1 MHDNG
6 RNRYL
11 LVLGEETTQVLD
23 NATLSLEPKYHI
35 NFTEPEKRYVV
46 SLLSNWSNSF
56 LFASEVKCIN
66 LKQNIQKEKPHPL
79 CVGNVSS
86 DFTFDNINKK
96 RLK

>member
-11 LVLGEETTQVLD
+11 LVLGEEPTQVLD

-46 SLLSNWSNSF
+46 SLLSN
-56 LFASEVKCIN
+56 
-66 LKQNIQKEKPHPL
+66 
-79 CVGNVSS
+79 
-86 DFTFDNINKK
+86 
-96 RLK
+96 